1 MTFLQSIYRGYHATV
16 FLFLRQRFSTLVK
29 IVNMVALITHP
40 ITEAI
45 ANSTHIMEALEI
57 KREVEKLS
65 DRLGKT
71 QDYL

>member
-1 MTFLQSIYRGYHATV
+1 VWLTH
-16 FLFLRQRFSTLVK
+16 LV
-29 IVNMVALITHP
+29 
-40 ITEAI
+40 TEAI
-45 ANSTHIMEALEI
+45 AHQTNMEALEI

>member
-1 MTFLQSIYRGYHATV
+1 
-16 FLFLRQRFSTLVK
+16 
-29 IVNMVALITHP
+29 MVALITHP
-40 ITEAI
+40 ITGAI